1 MQDVLPVFLKAFEG
15 YFVPMPTSIDYWASR
30 FDLALV
36 DFSAS
41 YGAFHNGELVAF
53 IIHAIDQKQGRK
65 VGFNTGTGVLPPFRG
80 QHLVDQMYHM
90 AIDDLAR
97 QGVHRFE
104 LEVIVENH
112 AAIAV
117 YERLGFKVSRTFK
130 CYSGGLDNTHKA
142 KTLSLQPCTVS
153 DCISHQTFTD
163 YSWDFRTSVI
173 ERADNKYCNYL
184 VKTLSGEVIGYFIID
199 EKSGTLAQ
207 IDARRGCMLDVLASI
222 KPICNSIK
230 INNIDSGRE
239 DVLAALDVLG
249 PKNTIDQFEMCWSP
263 KAGTSAS

>member
-1 MQDVLPVFLKAFEG
+1 MLAKLLMMIINPLDGVSLQDVLPVFLKAFEG

-65 VGFNTGTGVLPPFRG
+65 VGFNTGTGVLPAFRG
-80 QHLVDQMYHM
+80 QHLVDQMYHK
-90 AIDDLAR
+90 AFDDLAR

-130 CYSGGLDNTHKA
+130 CYSGGP
-142 KTLSLQPCTVS
+142 KTP
-153 DCISHQTFTD
+153 
-163 YSWDFRTSVI
+163 
-173 ERADNKYCNYL
+173 
-184 VKTLSGEVIGYFIID
+184 
-199 EKSGTLAQ
+199 
-207 IDARRGCMLDVLASI
+207 SI
-222 KPICNSIK
+222 NLKCVGLP
-230 INNIDSGRE
+230 RQVPRPPE
-239 DVLAALDVLG
+239 H
-249 PKNTIDQFEMCWSP
+249 
-263 KAGTSAS
+263 